1 MLKRIASSIMIM
13 ILILM
18 SFTTAH
24 ATPPDNPHIGSGSN
38 ADGGFYFE
46 YYGSSGT
53 WKDLNTP
60 PHWVVETGE
69 VAYCVDHKADS
80 PSGNETYSAFDP
92 QALYSST
99 TYYGL
104 LAILKAGYPYKTGGL
119 TASQARYATANAI
132 RAWLSESAGI
142 GYNFMTLSRGYV
154 RPKSGQ
160 QATYDFMV
168 SLVDKARNN
177 EQPVF
182 SISTNPSN
190 VKLSYQGDQLVGQ
203 SKIVLNNI
211 NGYYS
216 IDNSKLPSGVTI
228 SGYTGS
234 NGDVLTISVPT
245 SYAGQTITLSNILEA
260 HDTRATSNM
269 YWFETNGDEQPVL
282 VPVTDTTK
290 PVVSGSMTF
299 NSDALGYIEIIK
311 TNANPGMGDYSLSG
325 AVFEVKDDTG
335 NTVAEI
341 TTDSNGYAKTG
352 YLPLGEYNVKETT
365 APYGY
370 TINDEVFTATLSDAG
385 QTVCV
390 VYDDVEVSEKPQTGT
405 ITIMKRDSETGDIP
419 QGDASLNGA
428 VFEIY
433 DSDGNLTEQLDCG
446 DTPKVTS
453 QSLPLGTYTIK
464 EVQAPEGYLMNDTV
478 YTVEIEY
485 SNQNVDVNHLSYIIS
500 NEVIKGQIA
509 ITKFADVALAQWNTD
524 NPKPPLENVEF
535 EIRLK
540 STGELV
546 DTLVTD
552 SNGNAQSIMLP
563 FGTYTVTETKTTM
576 GFIGCAPFDVTIYEN
591 GKVYSYIVENEVY
604 KSKVKIIKVDS
615 ETGETIPIAGAEF
628 QIRDSNGDLV
638 VQTITYPHEK
648 QIDTFVT
655 DETGT
660 FTLPEPLI
668 YGDYTLHEVKAPYGY
683 WFNETPMAF
692 TIDESGEELITIE
705 FPDELIQK
713 RIRII
718 KTDSRDNE
726 HKLAGAVFEVY
737 KGDTLVDTITT
748 NENGYAETKLLTV
761 GEYRVVE
768 VEAPVGF
775 ILEDVSFEVTIDD
788 DDTMIY
794 TCKCENNPTEITI
807 TKTDISDGTLLPDA
821 HIEIFNENEELVYEG
836 DTDENGELIINEL
849 PVGRYTYKETAAPV
863 GYVLNE
869 TVFEFEIL
877 ENGEVLGAT
886 NIEDIP
892 TEITLLKIDLVDGRP
907 VENAEIEI
915 LNADEETVFT
925 GKTDENGEMTVTNL
939 PVGAYT
945 FKETQAP
952 SGYILSVEELEF
964 SIDEYGEIT
973 GKTEMTNSPTA
984 LEINKVIYESNEP
997 LTGAGFLV
1005 KNFLGLNTLHFTKNE
1020 NGSYRLDKSGD
1031 VTEIMV
1037 DENGQAVIYGLPLG
1051 NYWLEETTVP
1061 EGYYPT
1067 APVKV
1072 IIGETDSIE
1081 VPYKAVIPNSVFVK
1095 LGLDR
1100 DKYNVPIA
1108 IGAAILIISGVV
1120 FMVLRRRR
1128 KRRKNE

>member
-1 MLKRIASSIMIM
+1 MLRKIMSSIMIM

-18 SFTTAH
+18 TFTTAY
-24 ATPPDNPHIGSGSN
+24 ATPPSHPHIGSGSN
-38 ADGGFYFE
+38 VDGGFYFE

-60 PHWVVETGE
+60 PHWVVETDE

-80 PSGNETYSAFDP
+80 PSGGETYSAFDP

-142 GYNFMTLSRGYV
+142 GYNFMTLSRGLV

-168 SLVDKARNN
+168 SLVEKARNN

-190 VKLSYQGDQLVGQ
+190 VKLSYQGDQLTGQ
-203 SKIVLNNI
+203 FKIVVNNI

-216 IDNSKLPSGVTI
+216 IDNNKLPSGVTI

-234 NGDVLTISVPT
+234 NGDVLTMSAPT
-245 SYAGQTITLSNILEA
+245 SYAGQTIILGNIFEA

-290 PVVSGSMTF
+290 PVVSGNMTF

-311 TNANPGMGDYSLSG
+311 TNANPEMGDYSLSG

-335 NTVAEI
+335 STVAEI
-341 TTDSNGYAKTG
+341 TTENNGYAKTG
-352 YLPLGEYNVKETT
+352 YLPLGEYTVKETI

-370 TINDEVFTATLSDAG
+370 TLNDEVFTATLSDTG
-385 QTVCV
+385 QTVI
-390 VYDDVEVSEKPQTGT
+390 YDDVEVSEAPQTGT
-405 ITIMKRDSETGDIP
+405 IAITKRDSETGDSS

-433 DSDGNLTEQLDCG
+433 DSDGNLAAQLDCG
-446 DTPKVTS
+446 DTCEATS
-453 QSLPLGTYTIK
+453 KPLPLGTFTIK
-464 EVQAPEGYLMNDTV
+464 EVQAPEGYLLNNTV

-485 SNQNVDVNHLSYIIS
+485 SNQNVDVNHLSYTIS

-509 ITKFADVALAQWNTD
+509 ITKFADVALVQWNTD

-546 DTLVTD
+546 DTLITD
-552 SNGNAQSIMLP
+552 SDGNAQSIVLP
-563 FGTYTVTETKTTM
+563 YGTYTVTETKTTV
-576 GFIGCAPFDVTIYEN
+576 GFIGCDPFEVMIDEN

-615 ETGETIPIAGAEF
+615 ETGETVSIASAEF

-638 VQTITYPHEK
+638 VQTITYPQEM

-660 FTLPEPLI
+660 ITLPEPLI

-683 WFNETPMAF
+683 WLNEIPMAF
-692 TIDESGEELITIE
+692 SIDESGEELITIE

-726 HKLAGAVFEVY
+726 RRLAGAVFEVY
-737 KGDTLVDTITT
+737 KGDILMDTITT

-761 GEYRVVE
+761 GEYTIVE
-768 VEAPVGF
+768 VETPVGF
-775 ILEDVSFEVTIDD
+775 VLDDVPFEVTIAD
-788 DDTMIY
+788 DDTMVY
-794 TCKCENNPTEITI
+794 TCECENNPTEVII
-807 TKTDISDGTLLPDA
+807 TKTDVSDGTLLSDA
-821 HIEIFNENEELVYEG
+821 HIEIYDENEELVYEG
-836 DTDENGELIINEL
+836 DTDENGELLIYGL
-849 PVGRYTYKETAAPV
+849 PEGRYTYKETAAPT

-877 ENGEVLGAT
+877 ENGEILGAT
-886 NIEDIP
+886 NIEDTS
-892 TEITLLKIDLVDGRP
+892 TEITLSKIDLVDGRP
-907 VENAEIEI
+907 VANAMIEI
-915 LNADEETVFT
+915 LNADREIVFA
-925 GKTDENGEMTVTNL
+925 GKTDETGEVTVTHL
-939 PVGAYT
+939 PVGTYT
-945 FKETQAP
+945 FRETQAP
-952 SGYILSVEELEF
+952 DGYILSIDELVF
-964 SIDEYGEIT
+964 SIDEYGEVT
-973 GKTEMTNSPTA
+973 GETVLANSPTA
-984 LEINKVIYESNEP
+984 LEINKVIYGTDEP

-1020 NGSYRLDKSGD
+1020 DGSYRLDKDGE
-1031 VTEIMV
+1031 VTEIIV
-1037 DENGQAVIYGLPLG
+1037 DENGQAIIYGLPLG

-1072 IIGETDSIE
+1072 TIGDMNNIE
-1081 VPYKAVIPNSVFVK
+1081 VPYKAVIPNSVFCK
-1095 LGLDR
+1095 AWAG
-1100 DKYNVPIA
+1100 
-1108 IGAAILIISGVV
+1108 
-1120 FMVLRRRR
+1120 
-1128 KRRKNE
+1128 

>member
-1 MLKRIASSIMIM
+1 MLKKIMSSIMIM

-18 SFTTAH
+18 SFTTAY
-24 ATPPDNPHIGSGSN
+24 ATPPSHPHIGSGSN

-80 PSGNETYSAFDP
+80 PSGDETYSAFDP

-142 GYNFMTLSRGYV
+142 GYNFMTLSRGFV
-154 RPKSGQ
+154 RSKSGQ
-160 QATYDFMV
+160 QATYDFLV
-168 SLVDKARNN
+168 SLVYKARNN

-190 VKLSYQGDQLVGQ
+190 VKLSYQGERLTGQ
-203 SKIVLNNI
+203 FKIVFSNI

-216 IDNSKLPSGVTI
+216 IDTSKLPSGVTI

-234 NGDVLTISVPT
+234 NGDVLTISAPT
-245 SYAGQTITLSNILEA
+245 SYAGQKITLSNIFEA

-311 TNANPGMGDYSLSG
+311 TNANPEMGDYSLAG

-341 TTDSNGYAKTG
+341 TTGNNGYAKTG
-352 YLPLGEYNVKETT
+352 YLPLGEYTVKETT

-370 TINDEVFTATLSDAG
+370 TINDEVFTAILSDAG
-385 QTVCV
+385 QTVSV
-390 VYDDVEVSEKPQTGT
+390 VYDDVEVSEVPQTGT
-405 ITIMKRDSETGDIP
+405 ITIIKRDSETVDIP

-433 DSDGNLTEQLDCG
+433 DLGGNLAAQLDCG
-446 DTPKVTS
+446 DASEVTS
-453 QSLPLGTYTIK
+453 QSLPLGKYTIK
-464 EVQAPEGYLMNDTV
+464 EVQAPEGYLLNNTV

-509 ITKFADVALAQWNTD
+509 INKLADVALAQWKTD

-535 EIRLK
+535 EIRLN
-540 STGELV
+540 STGELA

-552 SNGNAQSIMLP
+552 SDGRAQSIMLP
-563 FGTYTVTETKTTM
+563 FGTYTVTETKTTI
-576 GFIGCAPFDVTIYEN
+576 GFIGCDPFEVTIDEN
-591 GKVYSYIVENEVY
+591 GKAYSYIVENEVY

-615 ETGETIPIAGAEF
+615 KTGETVPIAGAEF

-638 VQTITYPHEK
+638 VQTVTYPQEM

-660 FTLPEPLI
+660 ITLPEPLI

-683 WFNETPMAF
+683 WLNETPLAF
-692 TIDESGEELITIE
+692 SIDESGEELITIE
-705 FPDELIQK
+705 FPNELIQK

-726 HKLAGAVFEVY
+726 RRLAGAVFEVY
-737 KGDTLVDTITT
+737 KGNTLVDTITT

-761 GEYRVVE
+761 GEYTVVE
-768 VEAPVGF
+768 IKAPVGF
-775 ILEDVSFEVTIDD
+775 VLEDVSFEVTIDD
-788 DDTMIY
+788 DDTMVY
-794 TCKCENNPTEITI
+794 TCECENNPTVVII
-807 TKTDISDGTLLPDA
+807 TKTDISDGTLLSGA
-821 HIEIFNENEELVYEG
+821 YIEIYDENEELVYEG
-836 DTDENGELIINEL
+836 NTNENGELIIYEL
-849 PVGRYTYKETAAPV
+849 PVGRYTYKETLAPI
-863 GYVLNE
+863 GYELNE
-869 TVFEFEIL
+869 TIFEFEIL
-877 ENGEVLGAT
+877 ENGDIAGAKS
-886 NIEDIP
+886 IEDTP
-892 TEITLLKIDLVDGRP
+892 TEVTLSKIDMVDSRP
-907 VENAEIEI
+907 VANAMIEI
-915 LNADEETVFT
+915 LNADRETVFT
-925 GKTDENGEMTVTNL
+925 GKTDENGEITVTHL
-939 PVGAYT
+939 PVGVYT
-945 FKETQAP
+945 FRETQAP
-952 SGYILSVEELEF
+952 NGYILSIEEIEF
-964 SIDEYGEIT
+964 SVDDYGEIT
-973 GKTEMTNSPTA
+973 GETVMTNSPTT
-984 LEINKVIYESNEP
+984 LEINKVIYKTNEP

-1005 KNFLGLNTLHFTKNE
+1005 KNFFGLNTLYFTKNE
-1020 NGSYRLDKSGD
+1020 DSSYRLDKDGD

-1037 DENGQAVIYGLPLG
+1037 DENGKALIYGLPLG

-1072 IIGETDSIE
+1072 TIGDMNNIE
-1081 VPYKAVIPNSVFVK
+1081 VPYKAIIPNSVFVK

-1100 DKYNVPIA
+1100 DKYNVPIG
-1108 IGAAILIISGVV
+1108 IGATVLVV
-1120 FMVLRRRR
+1120 GAVIFMVLRRRE
-1128 KRRKNE
+1128 RRREV